1 MLKITMTFEM
11 DEEQLKEI
19 FDNYDIKFTKK
30 KAKELQMEM
39 EESVSNVQTDMEER
53 FEEIVGEWI
62 ENQFEE

>member
-11 DEEQLKEI
+11 DEEQLREI
-19 FDNYDIKFTKK
+19 FESYDIKFTKK